1 MQKPELIT
9 WLSKLRRG
17 LNTTH
22 PTKMLKEKIL
32 SIPFPQLTPIHAQK
46 RWRLGESFQSL
57 SSRYHCFGS
66 LRYSRYR
73 HAFVAPVINNWMRLS
88 TIVRIIKTEICVIYQ
103 TDGQRER
110 ETKTDRQTGRQADRQ
125 ANRMDRQSNR
135 DRQADGCTDV
145 QTVG

>member
-1 MQKPELIT
+1 
-9 WLSKLRRG
+9 

-32 SIPFPQLTPIHAQK
+32 SIPFPQLTSIHAQK

-88 TIVRIIKTEICVIYQ
+88 TIVRIIKTEICVICQ

-110 ETKTDRQTGRQADRQ
+110 ETETDRQTGRQTGKPDGQTVKQRQ
-125 ANRMDRQSNR
+125 TETDR